1 MKKTLTLSKKITVEM
16 LRNDRSLC
24 LEVTGVLSINLS
36 GDVSGLS
43 GDVSGLSGDVSGLS
57 GHVSGL
63 SGYVSGLS
71 GDGSGL
77 RGDVSGLSGDVHEC
91 EIMDDERENGINIK
105 DLIV

>member
-43 GDVSGLSGDVSGLS
+43 GDVSGLRGDVSGLR
-57 GHVSGL
+57 
-63 SGYVSGLS
+63 
-71 GDGSGL
+71 GDVSGL
-77 RGDVSGLSGDVHEC
+77 RGDVSGLSGDVNEC